1 MTEPLLQLQGVRK
14 WFPQKSGWFQQK
26 RWLRAV
32 DGVDLTLR
40 RGETLGLVGESGCG
54 KSTLGRTL
62 LQLYRPDAGSIRF
75 AGLELTRANR
85 EQLKRFRRQAQ
96 MVFQDPYDSLNPR
109 HTVGDIISEPLH
121 VHHMGSRDER
131 NDKMLQLLETV
142 GLDRSAG
149 NRFPHEFSG
158 GQRQRIGIARA
169 IALNPELLVCDE
181 AVSALD
187 VSIQAQILNLL
198 LDLRRDLG
206 LTMLFISHDLAVVRH
221 MSDRIAVMYLG
232 QIVELLPASSL
243 LNQSCHPY
251 TQALIAAVPR
261 PRPREKLP
269 QPVRGEIPSPVAP
282 PPGCRFHPRC
292 PLADQQCRQQPP
304 QLELIASD
312 SDHQVA
318 CHHWHQALARIQN
331 APSGT

>member
-1 MTEPLLQLQGVRK
+1 MTESLLQLQGVRK
-14 WFPQKSGWFQQK
+14 WFPQKNGWFQQK

-62 LQLYRPDAGSIRF
+62 LQLYRPDAGNIRF

-85 EQLKRFRRQAQ
+85 EQLKHFRRQAQ

-109 HTVGDIISEPLH
+109 HTVGDIIAEPLH
-121 VHHMGSRDER
+121 VHRIGSREER
-131 NDKMLQLLETV
+131 NNKVLQLLETV

-149 NRFPHEFSG
+149 SRFPHEFSG
-158 GQRQRIGIARA
+158 GQRQRVGIARA

-198 LDLRRDLG
+198 LNLRRDLG

-243 LNQSCHPY
+243 LSQSCHPY

-261 PRPREKLP
+261 PQPREKLP
-269 QPVRGEIPSPVAP
+269 RPVRGEIPSPVAP

-292 PLADQQCRQQPP
+292 PLADRQCRQEPP

-318 CHHWHQALARIQN
+318 CHHWR
-331 APSGT
+331 